1 MDLHQHNKQKDNV
14 TQKDNCEWCE
24 HCNDQEINTGWLFLM
39 PQQLADLKFF
49 FHDLIV
55 FMSKN
60 KLQDMILK
68 LIACIGDVGSTR
80 KFMI

>member
-1 MDLHQHNKQKDNV
+1 MDLHQRNKQRDSV

-24 HCNDQEINTGWLFLM
+24 RCNDQEINIGLLFLM

-55 FMSKN
+55 F
-60 KLQDMILK
+60 
-68 LIACIGDVGSTR
+68 DV
-80 KFMI
+80 KKINYKI